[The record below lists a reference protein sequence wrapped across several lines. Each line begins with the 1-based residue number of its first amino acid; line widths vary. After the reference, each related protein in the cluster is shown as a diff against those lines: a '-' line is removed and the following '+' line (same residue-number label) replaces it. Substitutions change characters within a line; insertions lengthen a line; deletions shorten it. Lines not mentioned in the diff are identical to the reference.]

1 MAFRAGLIRKDEA
14 ESDRPPD
21 PLALKITW
29 HVTSQQQS
37 LKLNGEVKTTE
48 GKPFLCVVLDLYSKL
63 IVGWSMH
70 HRQDRYMVVRA
81 VEMAVW
87 QRTGNQPVILHSD
100 SGSQF
105 TSGDY
110 QRALKFN
117 NLISS
122 MSAVGNC
129 SDNAGCE
136 GFFGILKRERVNYRH
151 YRTRDKA
158 RSDIFDYIERFHNP
172 RMRRRLAKQDQQFSA
187 ILNRP

>member
-1 MAFRAGLIRKDEA
+1 
-14 ESDRPPD
+14 
-21 PLALKITW
+21 
-29 HVTSQQQS
+29 
-37 LKLNGEVKTTE
+37 
-48 GKPFLCVVLDLYSKL
+48 
-63 IVGWSMH
+63 
-70 HRQDRYMVVRA
+70 MVVRA

-100 SGSQF
+100 RGSQF